1 MRNKILSIIFQKIK
15 NDILKGPWE
24 SLSLYWIAYGGR
36 KELLDS
42 LYLWIAIFLGILI
55 ALFGDNNWDWKSDVL
70 TIIPSILGFTLG
82 GYAILVGFGDTNFFN
97 IICGK
102 KGDEKASLYMRVN
115 SSFLH
120 FIIVQFL
127 SIFYTII
134 MSALNTENF
143 ILKTIGII
151 LFLYALLTIVSTSFS
166 VLRLANW
173 FDMSIENNKKK
184 NINKDS

>member
-1 MRNKILSIIFQKIK
+1 MQSKILSSIFQKIK
-15 NDILKGPWE
+15 KDIFAGPRK
-24 SLSLYWIAYGGR
+24 SLSLYWIAYGG
-36 KELLDS
+36 KEKLLNS
-42 LYLWIAIFLGILI
+42 LYLWIAIILGILI
-55 ALFGDNNWDWKSDVL
+55 SLFRDSEWEWQNDVL

-102 KGDEKASLYMRVN
+102 KENEKASLYMRVN

-127 SIFYTII
+127 SLFYTII
-134 MSALNTENF
+134 MRALKPEFF
-143 ILKTIGII
+143 ILNTIGII

-166 VLRLANW
+166 VLHLANW
-173 FDMSIENNKKK
+173 FDMSIENNKK
-184 NINKDS
+184 NSINKDS